1 MIPYYQD
8 SNLSDLNGAKR
19 RVTKNMLKQYANQTQ
34 LVDEAGQKTAKEQYD
49 KVSELYLLAK
59 SLLKEAIDYFYID
72 VERAFNEEVDAN
84 NRVVYVRDDASLETD
99 YTRSIFPVLGRADS
113 TLAKIEVEL
122 KRLIPVEGNLEKI
135 NVQDLI
141 QFQKDVDKEYGELV
155 GVKESITG
163 DIPRLNLHVLENS
176 LDKIDK
182 KLDKLDELITIIDK
196 TWSPKVINLP
206 SPQQAT
212 DTPSGG
218 YILRPY
224 LSQKFM

>member
-8 SNLSDLNGAKR
+8 SNLSDLNSAKR

-34 LVDEAGQKTAKEQYD
+34 LVDENGQKVAKEQYD
-49 KVSELYLLAK
+49 KVSELYLLGK

-72 VERAFNEEVDAN
+72 VERAFNQEVDEN
-84 NRVVYVRDDASLETD
+84 NRIVYIKDEESLETD
-99 YTRSIFPVLGRADS
+99 YTRAIFPVLGRADT

-122 KRLIPVEGNLEKI
+122 KKLIPFEGNLEKL
-135 NVQDLI
+135 NVADLI
-141 QFQKDVDKEYGELV
+141 QFQKDLDEEYAELV
-155 GVKESITG
+155 QVKNSITG
-163 DIPRLNLHVLENS
+163 NIPALNLHQLENA
-176 LDKIDK
+176 LYKIDK
-182 KLDKLDELITIIDK
+182 KLDKLDELVTIIDK